1 MKERRYYQRSPV
13 EMPASYSV
21 VGSGELTHE
30 ATVINISAGGFC
42 FYAQHALPIGTEVEL
57 SVNLKAKEK
66 INISVKTAWSKK
78 IGDTGDFMIGVK
90 IDDAAGTDMEK
101 FLSYY
106 CHEIS
111 QFLTELKSI
120 KKDKNKAA

>member
-13 EMPASYSV
+13 ELAAYYSV
-21 VGSGELTHE
+21 VGSGSLTHE

-42 FYAQHALPIGTEVEL
+42 FYAQQMLPTGTPVEL
-57 SVNLKAKEK
+57 VIDLKPKEEIK
-66 INISVKTAWSKK
+66 IKVKTAWSKK

-90 IDDAAGTDMEK
+90 IDDATGTDLEK

-111 QFLTELKSI
+111 QFLVELKNI